1 MSFTIND
8 LREACSKYFQLV
20 ILESLNPTA
29 TLDAHELRFSIRP
42 QVSYPRTFQRQVD
55 HVETVATTHI
65 PVKRPG
71 PEGVAVGDFD
81 GDGHLDIVVANGVDD
96 TVSVLLGTGSG
107 NFQAQA
113 TFPVG
118 SFAHGVAL
126 GDFDED
132 GHLDI

>member
-1 MSFTIND
+1 
-8 LREACSKYFQLV
+8 
-20 ILESLNPTA
+20 
-29 TLDAHELRFSIRP
+29 
-42 QVSYPRTFQRQVD
+42 
-55 HVETVATTHI
+55 
-65 PVKRPG
+65 
-71 PEGVAVGDFD
+71 VGDFD

-96 TVSVLLGTGSG
+96 TVSVLLATGSG

-132 GHLDI
+132 GHLDIVASNAADDTVSILLGRDWIEELPAAVYIPCGAQAAWCCGRRL